1 MLIELFGVRDTEAMR
16 RAVAIRVRVFV
27 EEQGV
32 PLAEEL
38 DEHDESDAGAV
49 HALAVVD
56 GEAIGTGRYY
66 PLDAERVQI
75 GRMAVLPRGR
85 GLGAGRSLLDALMAE
100 AARRGFLRACL
111 LAQVSASEFYR
122 RAGFSAE
129 PGEPA
134 RIWDAGI
141 LHQMMERELE
151 PAPNISRPSGRNRSP
166 FA

>member
-1 MLIELFGVRDTEAMR
+1 MLIELFGVRDPDAMR

-32 PLAEEL
+32 PLAEEV
-38 DEHDESDAGAV
+38 DEHDETDQGAV

-56 GEAIGTGRYY
+56 GEAIGTGRFY

-85 GLGAGRSLLDALMAE
+85 GLGAGRLLLDALMTE
-100 AARRGFLRACL
+100 AARRGYRRACL
-111 LAQVSASEFYR
+111 LAQVSAVDFYR
-122 RAGFSAE
+122 RAGFAGE

-141 LHQMMERELE
+141 LHQTMERELE
-151 PAPNISRPSGRNRSP
+151 PPPNISRPSGRNRSP